1 MGPVRV
7 VAPGRC
13 GVYSLEWREPGE
25 GFVTVPAIGED
36 QRREDAFACY
46 VLPEVA
52 VLARVARAL
61 THNGADAEDLVQETL
76 LSAFRAMERFDG
88 AHPRAWLLTI
98 MRNAEAKRHRRRR
111 PRLLREGEPV
121 EPWVGSDPGNWLGSP
136 EHVVVG
142 REFDAVVAH
151 SLAAL
156 PDRHRQVLELVDING
171 LSYAEAAEVI
181 GVPVGTVMSRLHR
194 ARSRIRHRLTAAGLA
209 PKRSLR

>member
-1 MGPVRV
+1 MECRRSG
-7 VAPGRC
+7 GD
-13 GVYSLEWREPGE
+13 
-25 GFVTVPAIGED
+25 FTTVPAIGEEK
-36 QRREDAFACY
+36 RREDAFACY

-52 VLARVARAL
+52 VLARVARSL

-76 LSAFRAMERFDG
+76 LSAFRAIDRFDG

-98 MRNAEAKRHRRRR
+98 MRNAELKRHRRRR
-111 PRLLREGEPV
+111 PRLLYEGETV
-121 EPWVGSDPGNWLGSP
+121 ESWSATDPDSACASP
-136 EHVVVG
+136 EQVVVG
-142 REFDAVVAH
+142 REFDAVVAQ

-156 PDRHRQVLELVDING
+156 PDRHRQVVELVDIDG

-209 PKRSLR
+209 PKRSMR